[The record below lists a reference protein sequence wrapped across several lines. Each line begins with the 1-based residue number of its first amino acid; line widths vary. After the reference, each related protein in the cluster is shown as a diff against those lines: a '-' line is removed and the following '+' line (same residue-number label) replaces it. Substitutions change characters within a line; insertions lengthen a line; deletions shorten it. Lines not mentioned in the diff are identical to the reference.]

1 MTAWR
6 ILVERR
12 EEKPLVKT
20 SRKWDIMFG
29 GEWTPESFA
38 PPQDGRGSRCGVD
51 TGPGVR
57 ARRAN
62 KATATSLV
70 SGKH

>member
-12 EEKPLVKT
+12 EEKPPVKT

-29 GEWTPESFA
+29 GEWTPEFA

-57 ARRAN
+57 GEAR
-62 KATATSLV
+62 
-70 SGKH
+70 